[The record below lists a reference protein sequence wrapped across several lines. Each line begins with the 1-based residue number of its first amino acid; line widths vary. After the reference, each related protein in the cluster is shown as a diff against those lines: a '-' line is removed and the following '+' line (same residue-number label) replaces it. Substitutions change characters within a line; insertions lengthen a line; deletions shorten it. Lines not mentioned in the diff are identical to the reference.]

1 MATTRGTKPSQIAPD
16 VMVLQ
21 DFARGTDRSRT
32 IPVAGSAFQTQVPDV
47 VRYPIASFLASSK
60 VRADKARGYTIL
72 PDGSIGDIHDE

>member
-1 MATTRGTKPSQIAPD
+1 M
-16 VMVLQ
+16 
-21 DFARGTDRSRT
+21 
-32 IPVAGSAFQTQVPDV
+32 AGSAFQTQVPDV